1 MKGTVLHLLQGYD
14 PRGIKEMHFYGR
26 ITMQNKVTIIGAGAV
41 GATTAFALL
50 TRGAASK
57 VVLIDVN
64 KDKALSEALDIQQ
77 ATPFIDNCDI
87 YAGSYEDAVD
97 SDVVI
102 IASGFGRKPGQ
113 SRRDLVQT
121 NVDIIKQVAPRIVK
135 SAPNAIYII
144 VANPVDILTY
154 AFLKYTGLPKNQ
166 VFGTGTVLDTIR
178 LRTRLAEIY
187 NVNKQQ
193 VHANV
198 LGEHGDASFVAWS
211 TATIAGVPLSEYSTS
226 VASVSHTSLEHL
238 REEVETYVRKSG
250 GRIISGKGCTVYGI
264 GMTSTHIV
272 KALNGSAETALT
284 VSSLHEGEYGIHDL
298 CLSSLSLVDRIGVRS
313 IIAQKL
319 SDEELKHLHEAAEA
333 LKALIK
339 NVQF

>member
-1 MKGTVLHLLQGYD
+1 
-14 PRGIKEMHFYGR
+14 
-26 ITMQNKVTIIGAGAV
+26 MQKKVTIIGAGSV

-50 TRGAASK
+50 TRGAASE

-64 KDKALSEALDIQQ
+64 KEKALGEALDIKQ

-102 IASGFGRKPGQ
+102 ITSGIGRRPGQ
-113 SRRDLVQT
+113 TRLELVQT
-121 NVDIIKQVAPRIVK
+121 NIAIIKEISADIVK
-135 SAPNAIYII
+135 AAPNAIYII

-187 NVNKQQ
+187 SVNKQQ

-198 LGEHGDASFVAWS
+198 LGEHGDTSFVAWS
-211 TATIAGVPLSEYSTS
+211 TATIAGVPLSEYNGAI
-226 VASVSHTSLEHL
+226 ASAYNVPNEYT
-238 REEVETYVRKSG
+238 REDVETYVRKSG
-250 GRIISGKGCTVYGI
+250 GRIISRKGCTVYGI

-272 KALNGSAETALT
+272 KSLAGSAETAMT
-284 VSSLHEGEYGIHDL
+284 VSSLHEGEYGISDV
-298 CLSSLSLVDRIGVRS
+298 CLSSLTLIDHTGIRS
-313 IIAQKL
+313 IITQKL
-319 SDEELKHLHEAAEA
+319 TDDELAKLHASAEA
-333 LKALIK
+333 LKDVIK
-339 NVQF
+339 NVKF

>member
-1 MKGTVLHLLQGYD
+1 
-14 PRGIKEMHFYGR
+14 
-26 ITMQNKVTIIGAGAV
+26 MQKKITIIGAGSV

-50 TRGAASK
+50 TRGAASE

-64 KDKALSEALDIQQ
+64 KEKALGEALDIKQ

-87 YAGSYEDAVD
+87 YAGSYEDAVG

-102 IASGFGRKPGQ
+102 VTSGIGRKPGQ
-113 SRRDLVQT
+113 TRLELVQT
-121 NVDIIKQVAPRIVK
+121 NIAIIKQISADIVK
-135 SAPNAIYII
+135 AAPNAIYII

-187 NVNKQQ
+187 SVNKQQ

-198 LGEHGDASFVAWS
+198 LGEHGDTSFVAWS
-211 TATIAGVPLSEYSTS
+211 TATIAGVPLSEYNGAI
-226 VASVSHTSLEHL
+226 ASAYNVPNEYTHED
-238 REEVETYVRKSG
+238 VENYVRKSG
-250 GRIISGKGCTVYGI
+250 GRIISRKGCTVYGI

-272 KALNGSAETALT
+272 KSLAGSAETAMT
-284 VSSLHEGEYGIHDL
+284 VSSLHEGEYGISDV
-298 CLSSLSLVDRIGVRS
+298 CLSSLTLIDHTGVRS

-319 SDEELKHLHEAAEA
+319 TDDELAKLHASAEA
-333 LKALIK
+333 LKDVIK

>member
-1 MKGTVLHLLQGYD
+1 
-14 PRGIKEMHFYGR
+14 
-26 ITMQNKVTIIGAGAV
+26 MQKKITIIGAGSV

-50 TRGAASK
+50 TRGVASE

-64 KDKALSEALDIQQ
+64 TEKALGEALDIKQ

-87 YAGSYEDAVD
+87 YAGSYADAVD

-102 IASGFGRKPGQ
+102 ITSGIGRKPGQ
-113 SRRDLVQT
+113 SRLELVQT
-121 NVDIIKQVAPRIVK
+121 NVGIIKSISSEITKV
-135 SAPNAIYII
+135 APNAIYLL

-178 LRTRLAEIY
+178 LRTRLAELY
-187 NVNKQQ
+187 NINKQQ

-198 LGEHGDASFVAWS
+198 LGEHGDTSFVAWS
-211 TATIAGVPLSEYSTS
+211 TATIAGVPLAEYNNAI
-226 VASVSHTSLEHL
+226 ASAYKIPNEYT
-238 REEVETYVRKSG
+238 REDVEKYVRKSG
-250 GRIISGKGCTVYGI
+250 GKIIQRKGCTVYGI

-272 KALNGSAETALT
+272 KSLAGNAETAMT
-284 VSSLHEGEYGIHDL
+284 ISSLHEGEYGISDV
-298 CLSSLSLVDRIGVRS
+298 CLSSLSLIDRTGVRS
-313 IIAQKL
+313 IITQQLTDDELQKL
-319 SDEELKHLHEAAEA
+319 QASAQA
-333 LKALIK
+333 LKDVIK

>member
-1 MKGTVLHLLQGYD
+1 
-14 PRGIKEMHFYGR
+14 
-26 ITMQNKVTIIGAGAV
+26 MQKKITIIGAGSV

-50 TRGAASK
+50 TRGVASE

-64 KDKALSEALDIQQ
+64 TEKALGEALDIKQ

-87 YAGSYEDAVD
+87 YAGSYADAVD

-102 IASGFGRKPGQ
+102 ITSGIGRKPGQ
-113 SRRDLVQT
+113 SRLELVQT
-121 NVDIIKQVAPRIVK
+121 NVGIIKSISTEITKV
-135 SAPNAIYII
+135 APNAIYLL

-178 LRTRLAEIY
+178 LRTRLAELY
-187 NVNKQQ
+187 NINKQQ

-198 LGEHGDASFVAWS
+198 LGEHGDTSFVAWS
-211 TATIAGVPLSEYSTS
+211 TATIAGVPLAEYNSAI
-226 VASVSHTSLEHL
+226 ASAYTIPNEYT
-238 REEVETYVRKSG
+238 REDVEKYVRKSG
-250 GRIISGKGCTVYGI
+250 GKIIQRKGCTVYGI

-272 KALNGSAETALT
+272 KSLAGNAETAMT
-284 VSSLHEGEYGIHDL
+284 ISSLHEGEYGINDV
-298 CLSSLSLVDRIGVRS
+298 CLSSLSLIDRTGVRS
-313 IIAQKL
+313 IITQKL
-319 SDEELKHLHEAAEA
+319 TDEELQKLQASAQA
-333 LKALIK
+333 LKDVIK